1 MTMVL
6 IASARDDD
14 DILFEPASRRD
25 AAEWAEKNLVMP
37 EYWIIKVY
45 ANHDLQLVVGTKER
59 GQTAI
64 SWAQSVPG
72 YAWRNG
78 RLVLAEAE

>member
-6 IASARDDD
+6 IASAQDDD

-25 AAEWAEKNLVMP
+25 ATEWAEKKLVMP
-37 EYWIIKVY
+37 EHWIIKVY
-45 ANHDLQLVVGTKER
+45 ADHNLQLVVGAKER

-64 SWAQSVPG
+64 SWTESVPG
-72 YAWRNG
+72 YSWRNG
-78 RLVLAEAE
+78 RLVLSEAQ